1 MDGLRTVRATLER
14 VIGDQQRQFD
24 LLAAPEPAAAPPV
37 SVTHPAQQN
46 DLGAV
51 LSPSQVKSFLDC
63 SARWWFKYGAGFP
76 DPANGSLVRGRV
88 VHRMAEHYFRIVLA
102 NKDARGGPTR
112 PDPNDLG
119 DLFQAVW
126 TEEAKNNVVWR
137 NDENPAELKAQAGK
151 LARLYLDQVAH
162 EIDPAA
168 VELSVTGEIGG
179 VPVRGF
185 LDVIDTSGRIID
197 LKTAGRTPEGID
209 PGYAFQVATYRQLA
223 PGASGEVRLDT
234 MVATKTPKLVTL
246 AYTVSSADL
255 AMTQHLYP
263 HVREGIRE
271 GLFFPNRCSN
281 LCSRKMCNFADAC
294 EKEFGGK
301 VKGETEASE

>member
-1 MDGLRTVRATLER
+1 M
-14 VIGDQQRQFD
+14 
-24 LLAAPEPAAAPPV
+24 AAPALFAAPAAAPA
-37 SVTHPAQQN
+37 PAGDN
-46 DLGAV
+46 PLGAV

-63 SARWWFKYGAGFP
+63 SARWWFKYGAGLP

-88 VHRMAEHYFRIVLA
+88 VHKMAEHYYHILLQNRQYGHDTRA
-102 NKDARGGPTR
+102 N
-112 PDPNDLG
+112 PNDLG
-119 DLFQAVW
+119 DLFEAVW
-126 TEEAKNNVVWR
+126 SEEAKGVAFR
-137 NDENPAELKAQAGK
+137 KDEDPKEIKAQAGK
-151 LARLYLDQVAH
+151 LARKYLDEVAW
-162 EIDPAA
+162 EIEPAA

-185 LDVIDTSGRIID
+185 LDLIDTQGRIVD
-197 LKTAGRTPEGID
+197 LKTAARKPSGVD

-234 MVATKTPKLVTL
+234 LVATKTPQLVTL
-246 AYTVSSADL
+246 AYTVSPADL

-281 LCSRKMCNFADAC
+281 LCSHKMCNFADAC